1 MVIKKVRVKNV
12 ISILT
17 IILIYL
23 FFLRYTQIGCPIR
36 FLFGI
41 SCMGCGMTRAIIALL
56 SMDFEKAIYY
66 HPLVFLVP
74 VITTL
79 MCIEDKLVIIKK
91 QLVQKIWII
100 IIISFF
106 ITYLI
111 RLMKFSNSVV
121 QINIKDGFIYRVI
134 NHLREEG
141 IILYGR

>member
-1 MVIKKVRVKNV
+1 MIIKKDIVKNV

-17 IILIYL
+17 IVLIYM

-41 SCMGCGMTRAIIALL
+41 PCMGCGMTRAIIALL

-74 VITTL
+74 VIIIL
-79 MCIEDKLVIIKK
+79 ICIEDKLVVIRK

-111 RLMKFSNSVV
+111 RLIFSNSVV
-121 QINIKDGFIYRVI
+121 QINIKDGFIYQVI

-141 IILYGR
+141 IIW